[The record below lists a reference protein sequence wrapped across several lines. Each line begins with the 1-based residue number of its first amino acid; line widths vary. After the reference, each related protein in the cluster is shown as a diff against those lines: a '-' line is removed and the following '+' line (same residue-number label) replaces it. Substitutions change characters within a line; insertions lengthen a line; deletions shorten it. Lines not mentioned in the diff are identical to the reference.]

1 MKSKFG
7 VILLCAA
14 IVMSLCACRPLNIHS
29 DGNGGNNSASGVISV
44 GFVVE
49 DASSASE
56 GSITISDP
64 TGDDI
69 LNGDVIFQYK
79 AIPGSTSANEV
90 VGSTGDKWTEL
101 PSVFT
106 GLGKE
111 FKMDFSAGEWTFDL
125 QGVDK
130 KDSTAKYKLSEQV
143 KANITSSLKDNIIF
157 RVKALNTGDGE
168 GTIQLDITG
177 QGKGNLQV
185 GFFSMEDEGD
195 NENLPDLR
203 KQIKGDPDE
212 IIDCK
217 PITGSGNDA
226 YETYFKDSIKRPS
239 GIYTI
244 AFRFF
249 NDKTKTQ
256 TVMGPYDI
264 TVAAGKTTTV
274 TGLIALESEF
284 ETYLISPDS
293 GEAKYKARFIIG
305 TAEEHYFDV
314 HESDIYPKKAEAA
327 AGESM
332 RDAKAEII
340 EKFRPN
346 IDERYILIKL
356 EPCSNSTIKRE
367 SEEVFEIVFETQTGH
382 KQEFN
387 LDAVLDIPIADDV
400 KSNTYKMY
408 AYKIFDHGDG
418 SSTYA
423 IPESIWD
430 ALDDKYGQEYSPERN
445 ITLRRT
451 ILSESG
457 NISDEVVI
465 AESKTIALLFSEKYA
480 RPAVVERPVEYVK

>member
-1 MKSKFG
+1 MKNKFG
-7 VILLCAA
+7 FIFLCAA

-64 TGDDI
+64 IGDDI

-79 AIPGSTSANEV
+79 AIPGSTSANEI

-130 KDSTAKYKLSEQV
+130 KDSTPKYKLSEQV

-157 RVKALNTGDGE
+157 SVKALNTGDGE

-185 GFFSMEDEGD
+185 GFFSMEDEED

-212 IIDCK
+212 IINCK
-217 PITGSGNDA
+217 PIAGSGNDA

-249 NDKTKTQ
+249 NDETETQ

-284 ETYLISPDS
+284 ETYLVSPDN

-314 HESDIYPKKAEAA
+314 HESYIYPKKAEVK
-327 AGESM
+327 AGESV
-332 RDAKAEII
+332 RAAKIDAVAAEVI

-346 IDERYILIKL
+346 ASERYIIVNL
-356 EPCSNSTIKRE
+356 EPCSDSSIKKEE
-367 SEEVFEIVFETQTGH
+367 SKEVFEIVFETNTEH
-382 KQEFN
+382 KQTFN
-387 LDAVLDIPIADDV
+387 LDSVIDIPIADDV
-400 KSNTYKMY
+400 KGKSYKMY
-408 AYKIFDHGDG
+408 EYKILDNGEG
-418 SSTYA
+418 RSTYA
-423 IPESIWD
+423 IPESIWY
-430 ALDDKYGQEYSPERN
+430 ALDEKYKQEYSPERN

-457 NISDEVVI
+457 SKVV
-465 AESKTIALLFSEKYA
+465 AESKTIALLF
-480 RPAVVERPVEYVK
+480 PGAVVERPVEYVK